1 MPAAAEMR
9 IVSDKVLPP
18 ASGGWLGFWVW
29 RRTVQQQQPAQ
40 SQRHALTTEQTV
52 LHSDNRDRSV
62 QSADFRLH
70 VRHQCLLA
78 IPARRCVRSRDGK
91 EGRRQQ
97 RDRRSRR
104 RSDGQLMII
113 GLNLPNYSRLGYRES
128 IVAIAQKAEALG
140 YASLW
145 TNDHVLV
152 PTSRPEPFGNVLE
165 SLTTLSYLAASTNHI
180 QLGTGILVL
189 PQRDP
194 LLVAKQAATISHLS
208 GGRLA
213 LAVGVGYIQEEY
225 AYLRADFR
233 NRGHL
238 ADEYIAAMRELFESD
253 TPEFHGPHIN
263 YADVL
268 FSPRPSPRIP
278 ILVGGDSPA
287 ALKRAATLGDG
298 WYGLW
303 RSPDQVR
310 AAIAQI
316 SRFGPKAP

>member
-1 MPAAAEMR
+1 
-9 IVSDKVLPP
+9 
-18 ASGGWLGFWVW
+18 
-29 RRTVQQQQPAQ
+29 
-40 SQRHALTTEQTV
+40 
-52 LHSDNRDRSV
+52 
-62 QSADFRLH
+62 
-70 VRHQCLLA
+70 
-78 IPARRCVRSRDGK
+78 
-91 EGRRQQ
+91 
-97 RDRRSRR
+97 
-104 RSDGQLMII
+104 MII
-113 GLNLPNYSRLGYRES
+113 GLNLPNYSRLGKRDS
-128 IVAIAQKAEALG
+128 VAAIAAAAEALG

-165 SLTTLSYLAASTNHI
+165 SLTTLSYLAARTSRVR
-180 QLGTGILVL
+180 LGTGILVL

-213 LAVGVGYIQEEY
+213 LAVGVGYIKEEY
-225 AYLRADFR
+225 AFLRADFG

-268 FSPRPSPRIP
+268 FAPRPSPSIP

-287 ALKRAATLGDG
+287 ALRRAASLGDG

-303 RSPDQVR
+303 RSPGQVR
-310 AAIAQI
+310 ESIAQI
-316 SRFGPKAP
+316 DAFGRPQFEVSVRVLTRVGGPVPDGDPETTLQGDADGILHRLQDYGAAGADRIVIEPMSRDLDDFLRQLARFADEIT

>member
-1 MPAAAEMR
+1 
-9 IVSDKVLPP
+9 
-18 ASGGWLGFWVW
+18 
-29 RRTVQQQQPAQ
+29 
-40 SQRHALTTEQTV
+40 
-52 LHSDNRDRSV
+52 
-62 QSADFRLH
+62 
-70 VRHQCLLA
+70 
-78 IPARRCVRSRDGK
+78 
-91 EGRRQQ
+91 
-97 RDRRSRR
+97 
-104 RSDGQLMII
+104 MII
-113 GLNLPNYSRLGYRES
+113 GVNLPNYSRLGYRDA
-128 IVAIAQKAEALG
+128 IVAIAQSAEALG

-145 TNDHVLV
+145 TNDHVLI

-208 GGRLA
+208 GGRLS
-213 LAVGVGYIQEEY
+213 LAVGVGYIKEEY
-225 AYLRADFR
+225 GYLRADFN
-233 NRGHL
+233 NRGRL
-238 ADEYIAAMRELFESD
+238 ANEYVSAMRELFESD
-253 TPEFHGPHIN
+253 TPEFHGQHID

-303 RSPDQVR
+303 QSPDQVR

-316 SRFGPKAP
+316 NAIGRKAQFEVSVRVLTRVGGPVPDSDSETTLQGDVDAIVQKIQRYSDAGVDRIVIELVSSELDDFLRQLNRFANEITPRITRTSD